1 MISRIRGISVP
12 YYRASVMLK
21 LSTFRV
27 TSAIVQRYLTPILDA
42 ALSQNLQIQATAI
55 DVLSFTIKQGL
66 AHPLQVYSIP
76 SCQVVTY
83 FCT

>member
-1 MISRIRGISVP
+1 
-12 YYRASVMLK
+12 MLK